1 MRAHEA
7 ATAVPS
13 AAPAALEA
21 LLRPRSVAIIGASE
35 KSFVGSIAVRNLLT
49 LDYKGGIYPV
59 NPKYAEIHGLKCYP
73 SVEAIPGPIDAAVIA
88 LGARHVPGAM
98 RDLAARGVRGIAIP
112 TGGFADIGSVGKAL
126 QQEMVEIARQHGIA
140 VCGPNGMGLAN
151 LLDRSALYIGTLTG
165 HLRAGNVGAVLGSG
179 SICEA
184 LANHGDRI
192 GFAYLISSG
201 NEAVTDMSEFVRFM
215 VRDPRVRVI
224 ALFIEGFRN
233 PAGFVRAA
241 EEALEAGKPIVA
253 MKVGRGSRARELA
266 LAHTGA
272 LVGSDAVIDA
282 VFQQKGITRV
292 HDLDELLE
300 TVALFSQGA
309 LPRSRRVGAIT
320 FSGGEAGS
328 LADLGEAEGLEL
340 PDLSSRTRETLAGAY
355 PDLHNRGNP
364 LDCWGVGEYTEV
376 IPACMEAL
384 AADPVFDTLCV
395 SIDLPAGHGE
405 RESEVARCIA
415 RKTVEVAARGSKVCL
430 FSTNIAG
437 PFDRG
442 PFEIL
447 RDGGV
452 PVILGM
458 RNSMRATAHLVR
470 YAEARARLAADG
482 GGADGRGAAPAGTVR
497 AAEARTI
504 FERCGPLVGEREG
517 KAILAAYGIPVPAEA
532 VAHSADEA
540 VAYARQI
547 GGAVVL
553 KVDSPQI
560 AHKTEAGGV
569 RLNLRQPDEI
579 RSAYE
584 QILASSRRYDP
595 KAEIRGVLVQEM
607 VPAGVEMIAGLK
619 RDPQFG
625 QVLVVGM
632 GGIFV
637 EVLKDAALAILPL
650 SRPRVEEMIHSLRCR
665 PLLEG
670 ARGRPKAD
678 VGALVDAALR
688 LARLG
693 TDLGGEID
701 QLDINPLIVL
711 PQGQGVRAVDALIV
725 KKGAATRH

>member
-1 MRAHEA
+1 MRAQEA
-7 ATAVPS
+7 AAAAHPP
-13 AAPAALEA
+13 APAALEA
-21 LLRPRSVAIIGASE
+21 LLRPRSVAIVGASE

-49 LDYKGGIYPV
+49 LGYRGAIYPV
-59 NPKYAEIHGLKCYP
+59 NPRYAEIHGLKCYP
-73 SVEAIPGPIDAAVIA
+73 SVQAIPGPVDAAVIA
-88 LGARHVPGAM
+88 LGARHVIAAM
-98 RDLAARGVRGIAIP
+98 RELAERGVRGIAIP

-126 QQEMVEIARQHGIA
+126 QQEMAEIARHYGIA

-151 LLDRSALYIGTLTG
+151 LLDNVALYIGTLTG
-165 HLRAGNVGAVLGSG
+165 QLRRGNVGAVLGSG

-184 LANHGDRI
+184 LANHGDRV

-201 NEAVTDMSEFVRFM
+201 NEAVTDMSEYVRYM
-215 VRDPRVRVI
+215 VRDPRVRVM
-224 ALFIEGFRN
+224 ALFIEGFRD

-241 EEALEAGKPIVA
+241 EEALAAGKPIVA
-253 MKVGRGSRARELA
+253 MKVGRGARARELA

-282 VFQQKGITRV
+282 LFHQKGITRV
-292 HDLDELLE
+292 HDLDEMLE
-300 TVALFSQGA
+300 TVALFAQGA
-309 LPRSRRVGAIT
+309 LPKSRRVGAIT

-328 LADLGEAEGLEL
+328 LADLGEAEGLEM
-340 PDLSSRTRETLAGAY
+340 PDLSPRTREALSSAY

-376 IPACMEAL
+376 IPACMEVL
-384 AADPVFDTLCV
+384 AADPGFDTLCV

-415 RKTVEVAARGSKVCL
+415 RKTVEVAARGEKVCL

-437 PFDRG
+437 PFDRK

-452 PVILGM
+452 PVLLGM
-458 RNSMRATAHLVR
+458 RNSMRATAHLAR
-470 YAEARARLAADG
+470 YAEAQARLAADG
-482 GGADGRGAAPAGTVR
+482 AGGEAGTPAGVR

-504 FERCGPLVGEREG
+504 FERCSGALVGEREG
-517 KAILAAYGIPVPAEA
+517 KAVLAAYGIPIPAEA

-547 GGAVVL
+547 GGAVAL

-569 RLNLRQPDEI
+569 RLNLRQPEEI

-584 QILASSRRYDP
+584 EIVASSRRYDP
-595 KAEIRGVLVQEM
+595 RAEIRGVLVQEM

-619 RDPQFG
+619 RDAQFG

-637 EVLKDAALAILPL
+637 EVVKDAALGILPV
-650 SRPRVEEMIHSLRCR
+650 SRARVGEMIHSLRCR

-670 ARGRPKAD
+670 ARGRPRAD
-678 VGALVDAALR
+678 VAALVDAALR

-693 TDLGGEID
+693 IDLGGEID

-725 KKGAATRH
+725 KRGATARA